1 MGRIVGVGDPREPAL
16 SPCSG
21 KAHELR
27 CTCQD
32 YTDTVVGD
40 FDPKEKR
47 TRVRQLNWWSKQF
60 PGLSLAEITADRASQ
75 SRDKLAAE
83 TFARGKAQKN
93 KKTGELIP
101 PKEYKRGHATVNRY
115 IATLSHLFSF
125 AVKERRLLDRNPVS
139 DIRRKKEPRGRTR
152 FLSDDERAALLAA
165 CSQSEWPALHGLVLL
180 AIMTCATPRRRC
192 SPRSEPRCLKL
203 PTSSDTRRWLWSSAI
218 LTLWWITKPKS
229 SRS

>member
-125 AVKERRLLDRNPVS
+125 AV
-139 DIRRKKEPRGRTR
+139 
-152 FLSDDERAALLAA
+152 LAA
-165 CSQSEWPALHGLVLL
+165 Q
-180 AIMTCATPRRRC
+180 
-192 SPRSEPRCLKL
+192 
-203 PTSSDTRRWLWSSAI
+203 
-218 LTLWWITKPKS
+218 
-229 SRS
+229 